1 MELIGLSY
9 LAVLTVSILGTLAID
24 RRQGLALFVSPVATI
39 LAVSVGVAVFL
50 GWDLVGIELGIFFIG
65 PAEYISG
72 FLIAPEL
79 PVEELFF
86 LILLSYSTL
95 VVYRFAEKRMK

>member
-1 MELIGLSY
+1 MDLIGFSY
-9 LAVLTVSILGTLAID
+9 LAALIVSILGTGAID
-24 RRQGLALFVSPVATI
+24 RRHGLALFVSPIATV
-39 LAVSVGVAVFL
+39 LAVLVGVAVFL
-50 GWDLVGIELGIFFIG
+50 AWDLVGIELGIFFIG
-65 PAEYISG
+65 PAEHVSG